1 MLKDKLTRI
10 EETIKLASRQMR
22 EMREENSN
30 LKLTIGS
37 LQKELEELRMGK
49 AAEINHSPGDWQRD
63 KREIR
68 KRIELIKERVSVLEE
83 KPLGKSN

>member
-1 MLKDKLTRI
+1 MKDNLTRI
-10 EETIKLASRQMR
+10 EEMVKLASSRIR
-22 EMREENSN
+22 ELRVENSN

-37 LQKELEELRMGK
+37 LRKELEELKVGR
-49 AAEINHSPGDWQRD
+49 AAEVHHSPGEWQRD

-68 KRIELIKERVSVLEE
+68 KRIEMIKERVSVLEE

>member
-49 AAEINHSPGDWQRD
+49 AAEIIHSPGDWQRE

>member
-1 MLKDKLTRI
+1 MLNDKLTRI
-10 EETIKLASRQMR
+10 EEMIKLASRQMR

-30 LKLTIGS
+30 LRLTIGG

-49 AAEINHSPGDWQRD
+49 AADINHSPGDWQRD

-68 KRIELIKERVSVLEE
+68 KRIEMIKERVSVLEE